1 MEEGITL
8 IQLRE
13 GGQQAFSRLFTLY
26 YRDLVLY
33 AGRYLPEQAA
43 CEDIVQ
49 DTFLKVWNLRDRL
62 DIAVSLRVYLIG
74 AVRNRCL
81 NEIKHRK
88 LALNTSVDTLTWIP
102 ARIEEEA
109 TLYSE
114 LNERLDR
121 SLQALPPLSREAFE
135 MNRFRHMKYQEIA
148 DTLGVSKR
156 TVEVRIGKAL
166 ALLRWD
172 LKDFLPLALLFLAL

>member
-1 MEEGITL
+1 MP
-8 IQLRE
+8 
-13 GGQQAFSRLFTLY
+13 
-26 YRDLVLY
+26 
-33 AGRYLPEQAA
+33 GRYLPEQAA

-102 ARIEEEA
+102 AR
-109 TLYSE
+109 
-114 LNERLDR
+114 
-121 SLQALPPLSREAFE
+121 
-135 MNRFRHMKYQEIA
+135 H
-148 DTLGVSKR
+148 
-156 TVEVRIGKAL
+156 
-166 ALLRWD
+166 
-172 LKDFLPLALLFLAL
+172 

>member
-1 MEEGITL
+1 MKEEITL
-8 IQLRE
+8 TQLRE
-13 GGQQAFSRLFTLY
+13 GGHGAFSRLFSLY

-49 DTFLKVWNLRDRL
+49 DTFLKVWSIRHRME
-62 DIAVSLRVYLIG
+62 ITVSLRVYLIG

-88 LALNTSVDTLTWIP
+88 LALNTTLDSLTWMP

-114 LNERLDR
+114 LQERFER
-121 SLQALPPLSREAFE
+121 ALQTLPPLCREAFE

-148 DTLGVSKR
+148 DVLGVSKR

-166 ALLRWD
+166 AMLRCD
-172 LKDFLPLALLFLAL
+172 LKDFLLLILLFSAL

>member
-1 MEEGITL
+1 MKKIASLLVCLLVLFSGVVSACAEEIVYPMEEGITL

-74 AVRNRCL
+74 AVRN
-81 NEIKHRK
+81 
-88 LALNTSVDTLTWIP
+88 
-102 ARIEEEA
+102 
-109 TLYSE
+109 
-114 LNERLDR
+114 
-121 SLQALPPLSREAFE
+121 
-135 MNRFRHMKYQEIA
+135 
-148 DTLGVSKR
+148 
-156 TVEVRIGKAL
+156 
-166 ALLRWD
+166 
-172 LKDFLPLALLFLAL
+172 

>member
-62 DIAVSLRVYLIG
+62 DIAVSLRALSHRG
-74 AVRNRCL
+74 CSQPLPERNQTPQVGVEHLR
-81 NEIKHRK
+81 RYPD
-88 LALNTSVDTLTWIP
+88 VDTC
-102 ARIEEEA
+102 
-109 TLYSE
+109 S
-114 LNERLDR
+114 
-121 SLQALPPLSREAFE
+121 
-135 MNRFRHMKYQEIA
+135 H
-148 DTLGVSKR
+148 
-156 TVEVRIGKAL
+156 
-166 ALLRWD
+166 
-172 LKDFLPLALLFLAL
+172 

>member
-62 DIAVSLRVYLIG
+62 DIAVSLRVYL
-74 AVRNRCL
+74 L
-81 NEIKHRK
+81 
-88 LALNTSVDTLTWIP
+88 
-102 ARIEEEA
+102 
-109 TLYSE
+109 
-114 LNERLDR
+114 
-121 SLQALPPLSREAFE
+121 SLI
-135 MNRFRHMKYQEIA
+135 HI
-148 DTLGVSKR
+148 
-156 TVEVRIGKAL
+156 
-166 ALLRWD
+166 
-172 LKDFLPLALLFLAL
+172 

>member
-1 MEEGITL
+1 M
-8 IQLRE
+8 
-13 GGQQAFSRLFTLY
+13 
-26 YRDLVLY
+26 
-33 AGRYLPEQAA
+33 
-43 CEDIVQ
+43 
-49 DTFLKVWNLRDRL
+49 
-62 DIAVSLRVYLIG
+62 
-74 AVRNRCL
+74 
-81 NEIKHRK
+81 
-88 LALNTSVDTLTWIP
+88 NTSVDTLTWIP

-121 SLQALPPLSREAFE
+121 SLQALPPLYREAFE